1 MTGEFVCLFMSINY
15 IVIYTFEWLILWY
28 CIIAWSVNFL
38 WIHAEWSVHA
48 YAESWPRKK
57 SSYPE
62 IILCW
67 NNLHEEIKDKI
78 IHNSRKDVKSLT
90 EAYTRNISVVAILMA
105 SITFAAAFTVS
116 GWYRRSQEIPI
127 TAKKYAYQAFLI
139 SDTLAACSSLCV
151 AFICIIARWED
162 FEFLLYYRNSTQK
175 LTWFA
180 YMATTIAFA
189 TGLYT
194 ILAPRPLWF
203 MSIATMLL
211 GLCPVLKLLFP
222 LRGTFKSDLLS
233 LVWCHRNG
241 LLVLVIYSLRIVWC
255 SAVARLLFCL

>member
-162 FEFLLYYRNSTQK
+162 FEFLLYYRFHTKAYVVCIHGNNHSICN
-175 LTWFA
+175 WFIHNFGSSSPVVYVHRYYA
-180 YMATTIAFA
+180 A
-189 TGLYT
+189 
-194 ILAPRPLWF
+194 WF
-203 MSIATMLL
+203 MSRPEASVSAAWNIQ
-211 GLCPVLKLLFP
+211 
-222 LRGTFKSDLLS
+222 
-233 LVWCHRNG
+233 VW
-241 LLVLVIYSLRIVWC
+241 SP
-255 SAVARLLFCL
+255 